1 MLLSDIPTPA
11 LVVDKT
17 ILTANIARWQQHA
30 DACGVGLRPHIK
42 THKSIKIAA
51 MQRAAGACGITAA
64 KLSEAE
70 IFVDAGFNDVFVAY
84 PIVGRA
90 KAAHAA
96 QLALRCR
103 LIVGVES
110 AITIAD
116 LSAAAGAAGA
126 TIHVR
131 IEVESGLQRCGAP
144 PQHVASLARLVAAAP
159 GLVLD
164 GIFTYRGAWFAGAGG
179 RSPAELGRAEGE
191 LMVALAQDLR
201 AAGIPINSVSVG
213 STPTGWAAA
222 GVSGVT
228 EIRPGTYV
236 FGDMMQ
242 RKAESASDADLALQ
256 IHCTVISRP
265 SATTATIDGG
275 SKTFAGDINYERAGL
290 PGYAVVSGANG
301 ALVRMS
307 EEHGVI
313 AFAEPTEIPV
323 GARLALC
330 PIHVC
335 TTVNLSD
342 IAYLCDSSTN
352 ECSPFQIVARGKRT

>member
-42 THKSIKIAA
+42 THKSIEIAT

-126 TIHVR
+126 TIYVR

-313 AFAEPTEIPV
+313 AFAEPTDIPV